1 MTLATPLKY
10 FDVRIFSHHFV
21 INNISPAGKL
31 IVDEFARNYVQFGL
45 VKVGRA
51 FKRMPIKV
59 FAAKTV
65 CKNETRFHIGQY
77 KAWKNYLLN
86 KGIPASCYT
95 EVTMGY
101 YETYPLNCEFTKDKT
116 PRDYQV
122 EINTYN
128 MSPLPSKRKFV
139 GIQPGAGKTL
149 VASLFAS
156 QLGSRIV
163 AFLKPEYLEK
173 WPGDLEELLGINSK
187 KETIVIQGSAA
198 LMAVISAAKDK
209 TLTAKAILVSNR
221 TFQNFIQAYEKH
233 GDQILEMG
241 YDCLPHEFCQ
251 VIQAG
256 LRIID
261 EVHKD
266 FHCNFKIDLY
276 THIEWSISLTATL
289 ISDDE
294 FISQMHE
301 IAYPEEERCKVK
313 VDKKYVRT
321 NAMLYKIKDPD
332 KLRTSEFGSN
342 SYSHIAFEKNFFKNA
357 PLLEA
362 YLEFIADRFEMQYLT
377 RMERGQRC
385 LIYAA
390 SIQMCTLISDYLRE
404 RYPDLNVKRF
414 VENDP
419 YENLM
424 TADVCVSTIGSAGTG
439 HDIKNLITVLLTVAI
454 ASTASNI
461 QGFGRLRDIPGV
473 ETVFEYM
480 SCIDIAKHME
490 YHHRKEIILKAVAKY
505 TAIEELSYT
514 LGSK

>member
-21 INNISPAGKL
+21 INNTSPGGQQL
-31 IVDEFARNYVQFGL
+31 VDTFARNYIQFGL
-45 VKVGRA
+45 VKVGRI

-59 FAAKTV
+59 FAAKTL

-77 KAWKNYLLN
+77 KEWKRFLLE
-86 KGIPASCYT
+86 KGIPATSYT
-95 EVTMGY
+95 EAEIGY
-101 YETYPLNCEFTKDKT
+101 YETYPLNCEITKEKT
-116 PRDYQV
+116 PRDYQI

-128 MSPLPSKRKFV
+128 MSPLPSRRKFV
-139 GIQPGAGKTL
+139 GIQPGKGKTFI
-149 VASLFAS
+149 ASWMAA
-156 QLGSRIV
+156 QLNGRIV
-163 AFLKPEYLEK
+163 SFLKPEYLEK
-173 WPGDLEELLGINSK
+173 WPGDLEELLGIAK
-187 KETIVIQGSAA
+187 KETLIIQGSAS
-198 LMAVISAAKDK
+198 LMAVISAAKND
-209 TLTAKAILVSNR
+209 TLDAKAILVSNR
-221 TFQNFIQAYEKH
+221 TFQNYIQAYEKH

-251 VIQAG
+251 VIQAK

-294 FISQMHE
+294 FITKMHE
-301 IAYPEEERCKVK
+301 IAYPKEERSQVK
-313 VDKKYVRT
+313 VEHKYVRT
-321 NAMLYKIKDPD
+321 NAMLYKIINPD

-342 SYSHIAFEKNFFKNA
+342 NYSHIAFEKNFFKNDY
-357 PLLEA
+357 LLQA
-362 YLEFIADRFEMQYLT
+362 YLEFIADRFEAQYLV
-377 RMERGQRC
+377 RAEKGQRC

-390 SIQMCTLISDYLRE
+390 SIQMCTLIANYLRE
-404 RYPDLNVKRF
+404 KYRDLTVNRF
-414 VENDP
+414 VEDDP

-424 TADVCVSTIGSAGTG
+424 DSDVCVSTIGSAGTG

-461 QGFGRLRDIPGV
+461 QGFGRLRFIPDV
-473 ETVFEYM
+473 ETVFEYL
-480 SCIDIAKHME
+480 SCIDVAKHME
-490 YHHRKEIILKAVAKY
+490 YHHRKEDILRAVAKY

-514 LGSK
+514 LGAR